1 MLQSIHNSQLCSTT
15 GGSHYLLL
23 DEISHNLHQQGH
35 EVRML
40 LQLGIPVITG
50 IRYMYNISHSFLIFA
65 IIQMLLYYTSSTLLL
80 NSSQAFPMQ
89 TV

>member
-1 MLQSIHNSQLCSTT
+1 MQCSFFLETIIAFCSFT

-35 EVRML
+35 DVHML

-50 IRYMYNISHSFLIFA
+50 I
-65 IIQMLLYYTSSTLLL
+65 
-80 NSSQAFPMQ
+80 
-89 TV
+89 